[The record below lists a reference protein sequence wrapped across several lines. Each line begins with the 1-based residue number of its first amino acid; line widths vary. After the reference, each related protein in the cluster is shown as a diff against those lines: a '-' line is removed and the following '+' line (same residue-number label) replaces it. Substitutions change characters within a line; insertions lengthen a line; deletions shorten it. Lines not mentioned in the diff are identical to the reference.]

1 MSFNFSKTVLMP
13 GRWSILVLLLL
24 PLANIQAQPAA
35 LVVVDGVV
43 EQQYTRT
50 VPVLGR
56 LVAKQSGNVA
66 SRIRGT
72 VSEVL
77 VQVGDVVSRGQV
89 LAKMDTTALAL
100 HSRQAKSHLAEAES
114 RLRTARAQL
123 ALASQEVKRLE
134 ELQGSA
140 AVSKANYEDAR
151 QGQNIAYAR
160 VNEAEANI
168 SSSRASLDIAN
179 LELTYASI
187 LAPFHGTITAKLTEV
202 GNYLQPG
209 ESVFQLIS
217 DQQLEVEADVPAGL
231 LAGLSQKVVVDM
243 LFENNTRHQAQLR
256 AVIPE
261 ENPRTRTRRVRFETI
276 LGDDPGRLA
285 SEQSATVFVPAS
297 ATRKI
302 LSVHKD
308 GLIRRGQQD
317 IVYIVRDG
325 MAELRAVRTGDAV
338 QDRVEIMDG
347 LEPGD
352 LVVVRGNERLV
363 PGQVVQVAEKQ

>member
-1 MSFNFSKTVLMP
+1 MKL
-13 GRWSILVLLLL
+13 RWSILIVLLVPMASL
-24 PLANIQAQPAA
+24 QAQPAA
-35 LVVVDGVV
+35 LVVVDEVV

-66 SRIRGT
+66 SRIHGA

-89 LAKMDTTALAL
+89 LAKIDTAALAL
-100 HSRQAKSHLAEAES
+100 QSQQAESHLAEAQS

-168 SSSRASLDIAN
+168 SSSRTSLDIAN
-179 LELTYASI
+179 LELSYADI

-202 GNYLQPG
+202 GNYLQQG
-209 ESVFQLIS
+209 QSVFQIIS
-217 DQQLEVEADVPAGL
+217 DKQLEVEADVPAGL
-231 LAGLSQKVVVDM
+231 LAGLSKNVVVDM
-243 LFENNTRHQAQLR
+243 LFENNTRHQARLR
-256 AVIPE
+256 AIIPE

-276 LGDDPGRLA
+276 LRDDSGRLA
-285 SEQSATVFVPAS
+285 SEQSATVFIPAS
-297 ATRKI
+297 AARKI
-302 LSVHKD
+302 RSVHKD
-308 GLIRRGQQD
+308 GLMRRGQKD
-317 IVYIVRDG
+317 FVYLVRDNL
-325 MAELRAVRTGDAV
+325 AELRQVQAGEAVR
-338 QDRVEIMDG
+338 DRVEIVDG

-352 LVVVRGNERLV
+352 LVVVRGNERLA
-363 PGQVVQVAEKQ
+363 PGQVVQVSEKQ